1 MYDNLLDELSWY
13 SAMAADPRDC
23 VRVCDCHNRE
33 VVPYDTLKSA
43 LKCCIRPR
51 NNGQWCSLE
60 HAHVYDANV
69 CMDVRG
75 YMRVTLY
82 ID

>member
-1 MYDNLLDELSWY
+1 MFDNLLDELSWY
-13 SAMAADPRDC
+13 AAMRADARDC
-23 VRVCDCHNRE
+23 VRVCDTSNRE
-33 VVPYDTLKSA
+33 VVPYDTLANA
-43 LKCCIRPR
+43 LTCCLRPR
-51 NNGQWCSLE
+51 NNAQWCNIA
-60 HAHVYDANV
+60 HAHVRDATV

>member
-13 SAMAADPRDC
+13 AAMAADPRDC
-23 VRVCDCHNRE
+23 VRVCDTHGHE
-33 VVPYDTLKSA
+33 IVPYDTLISA
-43 LKCCIRPR
+43 CKCCNRAR
-51 NNGQWCSLE
+51 NNAQWVELE
-60 HAHVYDANV
+60 HTHVCDATV

-75 YMRVTLY
+75 YMRITLY